1 MDAMSTTSPADP
13 TDSAALPEGLR
24 RGDDDYRRAVLAML
38 AAGLATFN
46 ALYCTQA
53 MLPTLTTELGITP
66 TQSALTVSATTG
78 ALALAIVPASI
89 LSERF
94 GRGRVL
100 VSSVIAAVALGA
112 LLPFAPGIW
121 WLIAGRGL
129 QGALLAGVPAVA
141 MTWLSEELHPEH
153 LPRAMGIYVAGTSL
167 GGLIGRIVPAG
178 VLEFASWRWAL
189 GADALVAALFVLVI
203 LRTLPAQRRFT
214 RKELHVRSEFAA
226 MAGHW
231 HNPRLAALFVTAFLV
246 MGVFVSFYNYLGFRM
261 IDRFGLSEAL
271 VGALFVLYLSGTWS
285 SARAGAWASR
295 FGPGKV
301 LVAMVLVA
309 LAGIGMAVSGNLAVT
324 VLGTLMFTAAFFAV
338 HSTASGWIGRL
349 ATADRAEA
357 SSMYLFCYYLGSS
370 LVGWFSGTILVRAG
384 WSGLIVW
391 LLVLLAVQL
400 LIAVA
405 LTWDRIRRHAAR
417 RRG

>member
-1 MDAMSTTSPADP
+1 MGTTS
-13 TDSAALPEGLR
+13 SAADNASTADLPEGLR
-24 RGDDDYRRAVLAML
+24 RGDPDYRRAVLAML
-38 AAGLATFN
+38 AAGLASFN

-53 MLPTLTTELGITP
+53 MLPTLTTELGVTP

-100 VSSVIAAVALGA
+100 VASVIAAVALGA
-112 LLPFAPGIW
+112 LLPLAPGIW

-141 MTWLSEELHPEH
+141 MTWLAEELHPDH
-153 LPRAMGIYVAGTSL
+153 LSRAMGVYVAGTSL

-189 GADALVAALFVLVI
+189 GADALVATVFVVVI
-203 LRTLPAQRRFT
+203 LRMLPAQRRFT
-214 RKELHVRSEFAA
+214 RKELHVRSEFTA
-226 MAGHW
+226 MVGHW
-231 HNPRLAALFVTAFLV
+231 RDPRLAALFITAFLV

-261 IDRFGLSEAL
+261 IDRFGLSEGL
-271 VGALFVLYLSGTWS
+271 VGALFILYLSGTWS

-295 FGPGKV
+295 FGPGRV
-301 LVAMVLVA
+301 LVVMILTA
-309 LAGIGMAVSGNLAVT
+309 LAGIALTVSGNLAVT
-324 VLGTLMFTAAFFAV
+324 VLGTLLFTAAFFAV

-349 ATADRAEA
+349 ATSDRAEA

-370 LVGWFSGTILVRAG
+370 LVGWFSGLILVRHS
-384 WSGLIVW
+384 WTGLIVW
-391 LLVLLAVQL
+391 LLAVLGVQL

-405 LTWDRIRRHAAR
+405 LTRDRIRRHAAR
-417 RRG
+417 GRV